1 MTARRSASTLA
12 PAKINLFLRVLHRRP
27 DGYRELETLFQA
39 VSLYDRVR
47 VHLEPAGTSSIRL
60 EVVGADLG
68 PNRDNLAW
76 RAAQSFL
83 SSFAMSAR
91 VEIELEKHI
100 PAGAG
105 LGGGSS
111 DAAAVLRCMAA
122 LTGVSD
128 DNALHRVGTRLGSDV
143 PFFLGAPLAIGRG
156 RGEELTEVSAL
167 PRRPVV
173 LALPPVHQPTVEA
186 FRMLPEEDVHGGT
199 RVVPLREDLNWDQV
213 DEWSENDFEAAVV
226 DLHTEVQDSL
236 DALVDAGADVAGLSG
251 SGSACFGCFDSDEV
265 ASAVAT
271 TLSAR
276 LGWRFVAVST
286 ESSLPTITES

>member
-1 MTARRSASTLA
+1 MTMRRSASTLA

-47 VHLEPAGTSSIRL
+47 VHLEPVGTSSIRL

-68 PNRDNLAW
+68 PSRDNLAW

-83 SSFAMSAR
+83 SSFRMSAR

-128 DNALHRVGTRLGSDV
+128 GNALHRVGTRLGSDV
-143 PFFLGAPLAIGRG
+143 PFFLGAPLALGRG
-156 RGEELTEVSAL
+156 RGEELTEVGAL

-173 LALPPVHQPTVEA
+173 LALPPVHQPTVDA
-186 FRMLPEEDVHGGT
+186 FGMLPEEDVHGGA
-199 RVVPLREDLNWDQV
+199 RVVPLREDLTWDQV
-213 DEWSENDFEAAVV
+213 DEWSENDFESAVV
-226 DLHTEVQDSL
+226 DLHTEVQDSIE
-236 DALVDAGADVAGLSG
+236 ALSDAGADVAGLSG

-276 LGWRFVAVST
+276 LGWPFIAVST